1 MNRETTTVT
10 SETAA
15 RLHLAIHCMA
25 QEAAFGV
32 TIKFPPEVQHL
43 ADKTMGELTEDEART
58 LADAGIKARFEAL
71 GI

>member
-1 MNRETTTVT
+1 MVT

-43 ADKTMGELTEDEART
+43 ADKPMGELTEEETKT
-58 LADAGIKARFEAL
+58 LADAGIKARFDAL